1 MGWKKVGRRFL
12 AEPAP
17 FTCLARLDLVPSLAD
32 HLRRC
37 CGGGAVSVAALI
49 DLELALVE
57 AANNIVIHGYAGRDD
72 GLIHMMV
79 THDEAAVML
88 DLWDEGA
95 PMQEGRLSACRPF
108 SLNAESGRGIG
119 IIQSCIDD
127 IAYSRE
133 GNRNHL
139 RLTKLLT
146 AAG

>member
-1 MGWKKVGRRFL
+1 M
-12 AEPAP
+12 AEPAR
-17 FTCLARLDLVPSLAD
+17 FTCLARLDLVPQLAD

-37 CGGGAVSVAALI
+37 AGGAVPDAALI

-72 GLIHMMV
+72 GLIHMTV
-79 THDEAAVML
+79 AHDQAAVML

-95 PMQEGRLSACRPF
+95 PMPEGRLSACRAF
-108 SLNAESGRGIG
+108 SPDAESGRGIG

-146 AAG
+146 ATG